1 MVSLTL
7 RQSLAVVLALV
18 SDTLAKDWESPEYKW
33 LYEFPLPIPPPKKE
47 RFPNQPITNPVTG
60 KKIRYY
66 EIEIK
71 EFTQQVYPNLGPA
84 KLVGYD
90 GISPGPTFLM
100 ERGEEAVV
108 RFTNHAKMAS
118 SIHLH
123 GSYSRTPWDGWAE
136 DTTAAGEYKDYYYPN
151 SQSARTLWYHDHAI
165 DHTAEN
171 AYFGQAG
178 AYLLHDP
185 AEDGLGLPAGYGIY
199 DIPLILSAKQYNK
212 DGTLYSP
219 ANEETSLY
227 GDVIHVNGQPWPYLK
242 VEPRKYRFR
251 LLDAAISRTF
261 LLYLEDLNQNK
272 IKFDV
277 ISSDAGLLTG
287 PQNVQEL
294 YISMAERYEIVVDFS
309 NYKGQNVTLRN
320 TRGFAPDKD
329 YLHTDKVMRF
339 VVGGDSVS
347 DKSDVPSALRAVP
360 FPKHKTGVDQHFL
373 FHRQGS
379 DWRINGV
386 IFADANNRVLAK
398 PKRGTIEVWE
408 LENSSGGGWS
418 HPVHIHLVDFR
429 VIKRVNGRGGVVF
442 PYESQGLKDVVWV
455 GPGETVTVEAH
466 YAPWPGVYM
475 FHCHN
480 LIHED
485 HEMMAAF
492 NVSVLTDLGYE
503 ETQFADPMEG
513 EWRAKK
519 EDPAAYSYDA
529 IKSRLEYMAKFQ
541 PYNRLDEVEK
551 KLDAY
556 WATKIISPSA
566 ATVISVPSTLVVS
579 TIPSSLAAGA
589 TVKITSAVTSA
600 SLTVPTQA
608 TITSKPGDDQKKDDD
623 KKKEEDKKKT
633 STTTTLSKKKRA
645 LRFRGVNMEIPKPT
659 AALQT

>member
-7 RQSLAVVLALV
+7 RQSLAIVVALA
-18 SDTLAKDWESPEYKW
+18 SNALAKDWESPEYKW
-33 LYEFPLPIPPPKKE
+33 LYEFPLPIPPPKTEK
-47 RFPNQPITNPVTG
+47 FPNQPIINPVTG

-71 EFTQQVYPNLGPA
+71 EFTSQVYPNLGPA

-118 SIHLH
+118 SVHLH
-123 GSYSRTPWDGWAE
+123 GSPSRTPWDGWAE
-136 DTTAAGEYKDYYYPN
+136 DTTGVNEYKDYYYPN
-151 SQSARTLWYHDHAI
+151 NQNARTLWYHDHAI

-178 AYLLHDP
+178 AYLLHDS
-185 AEDGLGLPAGYGIY
+185 AEDSLGLPAGYGVY
-199 DIPLILSAKQYNK
+199 DIPLILSAKQYNQ
-212 DGTLYSP
+212 DGSLYSP
-219 ANEETSLY
+219 VNEQTSLY

-261 LLYLEDLNQNK
+261 LLYLEDLKQNR
-272 IKFDV
+272 IDFDV

-287 PQNVQEL
+287 PQKVKEL
-294 YISMAERYEIVVDFS
+294 YISMAERYEIIVDFS
-309 NYKGQNVTLRN
+309 NLKGQNVTMRN
-320 TRGFAPDKD
+320 TRGFAPDID

-339 VVGGDSVS
+339 VVSGDSVS
-347 DKSDVPSALRAVP
+347 DKSEVPSALRTVP
-360 FPKHKTGVDQHFL
+360 FPKDKTGVDQHFL

-386 IFADANNRVLAK
+386 IFADVNNRVLAR

-408 LENSSGGGWS
+408 LENSSGGWS
-418 HPVHIHLVDFR
+418 HPIHIHLVDFR

-492 NVSVLTDLGYE
+492 NVSVLTDLGYD
-503 ETQFADPMEG
+503 ETQFADPMET

-519 EDPAAYSYDA
+519 EDAAAYRYDA
-529 IKSRLEYMAKFQ
+529 IKSRIEYMAKFQ
-541 PYNRLDEVEK
+541 PYNRLDEVES

-556 WATKIISPSA
+556 WATKTNSPSA
-566 ATVISVPSTLVVS
+566 SSTASTLVVS
-579 TIPSSLAAGA
+579 TISSSSAVGA
-589 TVKITSAVTSA
+589 TAKITSTVA
-600 SLTVPTQA
+600 SVSS
-608 TITSKPGDDQKKDDD
+608 TITAKATTTSKLDDSKKSDD
-623 KKKEEDKKKT
+623 DKKKT
-633 STTTTLSKKKRA
+633 STTTTSSKKKRG
-645 LRFRGVNMEIPKPT
+645 LRFRGVNMEMPKRT
-659 AALQT
+659 AAPQA